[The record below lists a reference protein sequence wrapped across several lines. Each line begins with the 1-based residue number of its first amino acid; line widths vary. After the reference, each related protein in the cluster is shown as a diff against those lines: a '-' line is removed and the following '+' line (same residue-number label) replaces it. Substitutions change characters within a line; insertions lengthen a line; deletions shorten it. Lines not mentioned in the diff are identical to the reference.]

1 VPSTRHSLV
10 VPCVLVCVSFVL
22 GCNVSNVPVELS
34 ITPQSKLL
42 FAGDT
47 ISFTSTDSLG
57 ADDILWTASEIGGL
71 KQPIILPLSAGSFT
85 APEVTLNTNYLITIR
100 SRRNSSKFASANLT
114 VLPNGSV
121 TPTVNPQ
128 VADYVLQ
135 LPPGASAYIEFGTD
149 KNYQL
154 KTWTQ
159 AAPTNGGGMSFL
171 VAGMLAST
179 QYHMRAVVIASDGTQ
194 SFDVDHTFTTQS
206 IPAVEIPSLSVSTTP
221 GQSPQPGIEVLNLI
235 GTPSRSLVAFD
246 LSGNLIWSSPIS
258 AIDGVHLLPNG
269 HFLICT
275 AAVVEEVDLI
285 GNIIQQE
292 QGNSLNASLTAAGS
306 NLQIEY
312 FHHDVIALPNGHWI
326 ALAATARPCVGR
338 DVCAANPT
346 ITGDVLIDLAPQP
359 GRTFSPVWVWN
370 SFDHLDVTRT
380 PMSVA
385 DWTHS
390 NAILYSPDD
399 GNLML
404 SMRHQNWILKI
415 DYNHGQGAGDILWHL
430 GYQGE
435 FTLLGGTDPTDWF
448 YAQHRPS
455 FATVNSAGRFSLVVM
470 DNGDDRVFPAGVT
483 CGAQGQPLCF
493 YSASLL
499 LEIDENAKT
508 ASIAWKYSPGEYSPW
523 GGDGQLLANGDFE
536 ADFTAGSAETF
547 SDIFEVTP
555 GTAPE
560 VVWHLRTNAENAY
573 RGFRLPSLYPGV
585 QW

>member
-1 VPSTRHSLV
+1 VFPRRHSLLV
-10 VPCVLVCVSFVL
+10 LCVLVCILFVF
-22 GCNVSNVPVELS
+22 GCGSSNVPVELS
-34 ITPQSKLL
+34 ITPQTTFL
-42 FAGDT
+42 FPGQT
-47 ISFTSTDSLG
+47 TSVTATDSLG
-57 ADDILWTASEIGGL
+57 SDDIVWMASEIGGQ
-71 KQPIILPLSAGSFT
+71 KQPFILPLSAGSFT
-85 APEVTLNTNYLITIR
+85 APDVTTNTNYLITIC
-100 SRRNSSKFASANLT
+100 SKRNSSELASATLT
-114 VLPNGSV
+114 VLANGYV
-121 TPTVNPQ
+121 AQTANPQ
-128 VADYVLQ
+128 VADYLLK
-135 LPPGASAYIEFGTD
+135 LPPGASAYIEFGID

-154 KTWTQ
+154 ETWTQ
-159 AAPTNGGGMSFL
+159 AAPTNGGELSFL

-194 SFDVDHTFTTQS
+194 SFDADHTFTTQS
-206 IPAVEIPSLSVSTTP
+206 IPAVEIPSVSVSTTP
-221 GQSPQPGIEVLNLI
+221 GRSPQPGIEVLNLI
-235 GTPSRSLVAFD
+235 GTPSRSLVALD
-246 LSGNLIWSSPIS
+246 LSGNLIWSSPIL
-258 AIDGVHLLPNG
+258 AITGAHLLPND

-275 AAVVEEVDLI
+275 AAVVEEVDLV

-292 QGNSLNASLTAAGS
+292 QESSLNASLTAAGS

-312 FHHDVIALPNGHWI
+312 FHHDAIALPNGHWI
-326 ALAATARPCVGR
+326 ALAATARPCSGR
-338 DVCAANPT
+338 DLCAANPI

-359 GRTFSPVWVWN
+359 GGTFSPVWVWN

-404 SMRHQNWILKI
+404 SVRNQNWILKI
-415 DYNHGQGAGDILWHL
+415 DYNHGQGGGDLLWHL

-435 FTLLGGTDPTDWF
+435 FTLLGGTDPTDWL

-455 FATVNSAGRFSLVVM
+455 FATVNTAGKFSLIVM
-470 DNGDDRVFPAGVT
+470 DNGDDRVFPGGVT

-499 LEIDENAKT
+499 LEIDESAKT
-508 ASIAWKYSPGEYSPW
+508 ANIAWKYLPGEYSFW

-536 ADFTAGSAETF
+536 ADFTAGSSETF